1 MRGNTMEETVG
12 TGRAAERFVNF
23 ARRWTADHPDV
34 NRSLIEDF

>member
-1 MRGNTMEETVG
+1 MNLCFRKDAPLS
-12 TGRAAERFVNF
+12 RAAERFVNF